1 MKRGNISIS
10 TFGDAMI
17 KVKRCIFFLC
27 LCFLLIPNT
36 SGAKSLGVSVGVN
49 YSKIDAAG
57 TSQPLGYVLGWG
69 AEWGLSRSLKL
80 ESEINLVYRQTEM
93 WNKIRSSYPG
103 YVRLAD
109 FKVEQVFV
117 QIPLMI
123 KLPVPYTCSRLKFY
137 MGPSLMFG
145 VYDNVTSKSHK
156 TIFDPYESDGYYH
169 GHVDVRTIE
178 DPGIVKPILDS
189 STVGYICGLDWN
201 VLDMSIG
208 LRYTHS
214 TLRQPDAIEFNMG
227 LHTISLIVGL

>member
-1 MKRGNISIS
+1 
-10 TFGDAMI
+10 MI
-17 KVKRCIFFLC
+17 KVKCCVLVFC
-27 LCFLLIPNT
+27 LYLLVPNM

-57 TSQPLGYVLGWG
+57 ASQPMGYELGWG
-69 AEWGLSRSLKL
+69 AEWGLFRSLKL
-80 ESEINLVYRQTEM
+80 ESEINLVYRKTEM

-123 KLPVPYTCSRLKFY
+123 KLPVPYTRSRLKFY

-145 VYDNVTSKSHK
+145 VYDNVTSNSHK

-169 GHVDVRTIE
+169 GHVDVKTIE

-189 STVGYICGLDWN
+189 STIGYICGLELS
-201 VLDMSIG
+201 VLDMTIG